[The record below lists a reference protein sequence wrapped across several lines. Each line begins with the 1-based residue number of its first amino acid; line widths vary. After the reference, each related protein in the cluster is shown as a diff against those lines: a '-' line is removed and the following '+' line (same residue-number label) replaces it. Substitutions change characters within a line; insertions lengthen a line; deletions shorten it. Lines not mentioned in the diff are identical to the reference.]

1 MSYQKPISIDE
12 AKHLK
17 MGQILY
23 SRQYI
28 NRDGSPQQWRVNGR
42 VERWRAFPEKI
53 LVLLKRGTRE
63 YGHLT
68 EKNLWLY
75 SLSEQDET

>member
-28 NRDGSPQQWRVNGR
+28 NRDGSPQRWRINGR
-42 VERWRAFPEKI
+42 IKWWRISPEKI
-53 LVLLKRGTRE
+53 LVPLKRGLRE
-63 YGHLT
+63 YDYLT
-68 EKNLWLY
+68 EEDLWLY